1 MQNDLTD
8 PAILAPLSIRDRG
21 ASGRDAADRSRRWAR
36 TPVSRLGRHLAHDP
50 HLFLSLSIAVPVLLL
65 PTLIGSPH
73 AVLIGVAS
81 FVFLALQLVTSR
93 LVGPTRA
100 APVDVARLLLA
111 LVYIGAVVAIAGD
124 GSTRPLLVFCVP
136 VVVVAAA
143 MGTRHAL
150 AIGVGAVMVYMAL
163 VPLGAM
169 PDGFVRERGI
179 ALVAVTL
186 LLAISTRRTV
196 SSLER
201 ATSQVRA
208 SLRSERIRNGRL
220 AGLEE
225 AGRILADDGPTDD
238 ALHQIAELVCDR
250 FGYDRVEIHRGAD
263 GGMRVAAAAG
273 APGSIATGSS
283 HLDTIDV
290 PCVAEGAVR
299 GRLLARLDAA
309 LSTDASAADNAE
321 LTLLADRVGSALAL
335 AEQHE
340 RLARRAARY
349 EELTKFSQVL
359 TTTLSPAGLFEVV
372 AAAVGAVIPADSV
385 TVTLRDGVT
394 GEDRVVATSGGGEPA
409 TQAATDASVLSGP
422 LMREGRTFG
431 VLTVSRGV
439 GSVPFD
445 DLDRELFGLV
455 VGQAALAIT
464 NAQLHARAVE
474 ASIRDSLTGVH
485 NRRHLDAALE
495 RLSAARARVP
505 RAERG
510 PLAVILFD
518 LDLFGQLNK
527 RFGHGVGDEVLRQ
540 FGGLLRDAF
549 RAGDLIA
556 RYGGEEFVIVLDG
569 ATRAE
574 ATVRAEQVRQRFR
587 KLQMT
592 GLAGESLSTTVSAGC
607 AAVEDEASLDGLLAT
622 ADAALAMAKAA
633 GRDRV
638 VAA

>member
-8 PAILAPLSIRDRG
+8 PSILVPLSTRARG
-21 ASGRDAADRSRRWAR
+21 SSAPEAGGRAWGWAR
-36 TPVSRLGRHLAHDP
+36 SPIARVGRHLAHDP
-50 HLFLSLSIAVPVLLL
+50 HLFLGLSIAVPVLLV
-65 PTLIGSPH
+65 PVLIASPH
-73 AVLIGVAS
+73 AVLIAVAS
-81 FVFLALQLVTSR
+81 LVFLALQLLASR
-93 LVGPTRA
+93 LAGPTPSARL
-100 APVDVARLLLA
+100 DVARLLLA

-143 MGTRHAL
+143 MGTRHAI
-150 AIGVGAVMVYMAL
+150 AIGVAAVLVFMAL

-179 ALVAVTL
+179 SLVAVTL
-186 LLAISTRRTV
+186 LLAIGTRRTV

-238 ALHQIAELVCDR
+238 ALHQIAELVCDG
-250 FGYDRVEIHRGAD
+250 FGYDRVEIHRGAE
-263 GGMRVAAAAG
+263 GAMRVAAAAG
-273 APGSIATGSS
+273 APRQIGTAAADG
-283 HLDTIDV
+283 DTIDV
-290 PCVAEGAVR
+290 PCVAEGAIR
-299 GRLLARLDAA
+299 GRLLARVDAA

-349 EELTKFSQVL
+349 EELTRFSQVL

-372 AAAVGAVIPADSV
+372 AAAVGAVIPADVV

-394 GEDRVVATSGGGEPA
+394 GEDRVVATSGGAEDATRPA
-409 TQAATDASVLSGP
+409 MGVSVLSGP
-422 LMREGRTFG
+422 FLREGRTFG
-431 VLTVSRGV
+431 ALTVGRGEH
-439 GSVPFD
+439 SEPFD

-464 NAQLHARAVE
+464 NAQLHDRAVE

-485 NRRHLDAALE
+485 NRRHLDEALE
-495 RLSAARARVP
+495 RLSAARARMP
-505 RAERG
+505 RAERR

-540 FGGLLRDAF
+540 FGSLLRDAF

-569 ATRAE
+569 ATRSE
-574 ATVRAEQVRQRFR
+574 ATARAEQVRERFR
-587 KLQMT
+587 ELQMT

-607 AAVEDEASLDGLLAT
+607 AAVQDEASLDGLLAT

>member
-8 PAILAPLSIRDRG
+8 PAILVPLTIRDRG
-21 ASGRDAADRSRRWAR
+21 SSGRDARDRSWRWAR
-36 TPVSRLGRHLAHDP
+36 SPIARVGRHLAHDP
-50 HLFLSLSIAVPVLLL
+50 HLFLGLSIAVPVLLV
-65 PTLIGSPH
+65 PVLIASPH
-73 AVLIGVAS
+73 AVLIAVAS
-81 FVFLALQLVTSR
+81 LVFLALQLGASR
-93 LVGPTRA
+93 LAGPTPSARL
-100 APVDVARLLLA
+100 DVARLLLA

-143 MGTRHAL
+143 MGTRHAI
-150 AIGVGAVMVYMAL
+150 AIGVAAVLVFMAL

-179 ALVAVTL
+179 SLVAVTL
-186 LLAISTRRTV
+186 LLAIGTRRTV

-238 ALHQIAELVCDR
+238 ALHQIAELVCDG
-250 FGYDRVEIHRGAD
+250 FGYDRVEIHRGAE
-263 GGMRVAAAAG
+263 GAMRVAAAAG
-273 APGSIATGSS
+273 APRQIGTAAADG
-283 HLDTIDV
+283 DTIDV
-290 PCVAEGAVR
+290 PCVAEGAIR
-299 GRLLARLDAA
+299 GRLLARVDAA
-309 LSTDASAADNAE
+309 LSTDASATDNAE

-349 EELTKFSQVL
+349 EELTRFSQVL

-372 AAAVGAVIPADSV
+372 AAAVGAVIPADVV

-394 GEDRVVATSGGGEPA
+394 GEDRVVATSGGAEDVTPPA
-409 TQAATDASVLSGP
+409 MGVSVLSGP
-422 LMREGRTFG
+422 FLREGRTFG
-431 VLTVSRGV
+431 ALTVGRGE
-439 GSVPFD
+439 GSEPFD

-464 NAQLHARAVE
+464 NAQLHDRAVE

-485 NRRHLDAALE
+485 NRRHLDEALE
-495 RLSAARARVP
+495 RLSAARARMP
-505 RAERG
+505 RAERR

-540 FGGLLRDAF
+540 FGSLLRDAF

-569 ATRAE
+569 ATRSE
-574 ATVRAEQVRQRFR
+574 ATARAEQVRERFR
-587 KLQMT
+587 ELQMT

-607 AAVEDEASLDGLLAT
+607 AAVQDEASLDGLLAT